1 MLGVFY
7 QLTGEEQKTFKRAK
21 PFCVLRFA
29 FCSLLVINYGKLTD
43 STTITCLS
51 LEYLQ
56 SEAVEK
62 YTTEETRED
71 KTGQDRTGPTGL

>member
-1 MLGVFY
+1 M
-7 QLTGEEQKTFKRAK
+7 
-21 PFCVLRFA
+21 RFA
-29 FCSLLVINYGKLTD
+29 FCSLVINYGKLTD
-43 STTITCLS
+43 GTTITCLS

-71 KTGQDRTGPTGL
+71 KTGQDRTDRSVKKKDG